1 MRTVSKVNEFLNILK
16 PYLSDFLYL
25 IPAVVVSLTVH
36 EFCHAMVATKLGDP
50 TPRQDG
56 RLSLNPF
63 RHIDLLGFVV
73 MLLVHFGWA
82 KPVRVN
88 PMYFE
93 NPRKGMMY
101 TAIAGPI
108 SNFAICI
115 VSSLLY
121 FFSVVFGLPVF
132 FVMFFYYMTFLNVS
146 LAVFNLIPVHPL
158 DGSRVV
164 SYFSPNF
171 ASFMARN
178 GNVVQLIFMA
188 LLLLPRYIGIPDVF
202 GIVIGGVQNIT
213 VSLLMR
219 LWSLLFGFLL

>member
-1 MRTVSKVNEFLNILK
+1 MNNIL
-16 PYLSDFLYL
+16 PYLYDFLYL
-25 IPAVVVSLTVH
+25 IPAVVISLTVH
-36 EFCHAMVATKLGDP
+36 EYCHARVAAKLGDP

-108 SNFAICI
+108 SNLILCVA
-115 VSSLLY
+115 SSLLY
-121 FFSVVFGLPVF
+121 FLSSVFGLPVF
-132 FVMFFYYMTFLNVS
+132 AVIFFYYMTLLNIG

-164 SYFSPNF
+164 SYFAPGF
-171 ASFMARN
+171 ASFMARH
-178 GNVVQLIFMA
+178 GNTVQLIFIA
-188 LLLLPRYIGIPDVF
+188 LLLLPRYIGIPDIL
-202 GIVIGGVQNIT
+202 GTVIGGVQSVT
-213 VSLLMR
+213 VNLLMR
-219 LWSLLFGFLL
+219 LWSLAFWFLL

>member
-1 MRTVSKVNEFLNILK
+1 MNNIVQNLM
-16 PYLSDFLYL
+16 PHLMSLLYL
-25 IPAVVVSLTVH
+25 VPAVAISLTVH
-36 EFCHAMVATKLGDP
+36 EYCHARMATKLGDP

-63 RHIDLLGFVV
+63 HHIDLLGFVV

-93 NPRKGMMY
+93 NPRKGMML

-108 SNFAICI
+108 SNLILSV

-121 FFSVVFGLPVF
+121 FFSSVFGLPSF
-132 FVMFFYYMTFLNVS
+132 LTLFFFYMTLLNIG
-146 LAVFNLIPVHPL
+146 LALFNLIPVHPL

-164 SYFSPNF
+164 SYFAPGF

-178 GNVVQLIFMA
+178 GQTVQLIFIA
-188 LLLLPRYIGIPDVF
+188 LLILPRYIGIPDIL
-202 GIVIGGVQNIT
+202 GTVIGTVQSVS
-213 VSLLMR
+213 VSLMMR
-219 LWSLLFGFLL
+219 LWSLVFWFLV

>member
-1 MRTVSKVNEFLNILK
+1 MNNIVQNLM
-16 PYLSDFLYL
+16 PQLMSLLYL
-25 IPAVVVSLTVH
+25 VPAVAISLTVH
-36 EFCHAMVATKLGDP
+36 EYCHARMATRLGDP

-63 RHIDLLGFVV
+63 HHIDLLGFVV

-93 NPRKGMMY
+93 NPRKGMML

-108 SNFAICI
+108 SNLILSV

-121 FFSVVFGLPVF
+121 FFSSIFGLPSF
-132 FVMFFYYMTFLNVS
+132 LTLFFFYMTLLNIG
-146 LAVFNLIPVHPL
+146 LAIFNLIPVHPL

-164 SYFSPNF
+164 SYFAPGF

-178 GNVVQLIFMA
+178 GQTVQLIFIA
-188 LLLLPRYIGIPDVF
+188 LLILPRYIGIPDIL
-202 GIVIGGVQNIT
+202 GTVIGTVQSVS
-213 VSLLMR
+213 VSLMMR
-219 LWSLLFGFLL
+219 LWSLVFWFLV